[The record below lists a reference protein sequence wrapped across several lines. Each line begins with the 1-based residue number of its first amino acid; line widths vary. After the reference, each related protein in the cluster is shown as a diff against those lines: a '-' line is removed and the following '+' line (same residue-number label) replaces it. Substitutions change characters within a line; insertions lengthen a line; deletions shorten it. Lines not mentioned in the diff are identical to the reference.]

1 MVTILLTRQEITLA
15 HNDILR
21 TAKELKNLFPKL
33 NSAVWKGGT
42 KLRQCVKQIAYQC
55 ILTGNIQAYTTKEDK
70 EGEQE
75 ELPHSLFAKVMTE
88 ILSSP
93 SEWKDRVLPPGYG
106 KDPEP
111 GTPTALCSLTNN
123 TLKEVRKA
131 FEKTL
136 LTGINLPSLVAT
148 RSSSKVPKLETIILK
163 GSLVCAC
170 AYTPDLVF
178 LIESSKRKKKA

>member
-136 LTGINLPSLVAT
+136 
-148 RSSSKVPKLETIILK
+148 
-163 GSLVCAC
+163 
-170 AYTPDLVF
+170 
-178 LIESSKRKKKA
+178 KKKEKGLIGGRFRFREEIVKDITELQKTQYAWLRMQAVH